1 MISLKSKAKSAAL
14 GSGIFIGTAAM
25 GSQLATLIGANVPL
39 AAEIPIFIVG
49 SAVGTRQLIKELKE
63 ENKKGKKKLKKVV

>member
-1 MISLKSKAKSAAL
+1 MSLKSKAKNAAL
-14 GSGIFIGTAAM
+14 GSGIIIGTTLM
-25 GSQLATLIGANVPL
+25 GSGLATSMGANVPI